1 MQNETN
7 LVPLEMHNRLT
18 AGPAPWT
25 ATRLPSELWHVA
37 RAVYGTSNE
46 DDEKRCYRT
55 VQAALWKLAATPA
68 AAPAREQQA
77 GESLRYAEGYGR
89 GHDAGWA
96 SAMAHVAAKAAT
108 PAPAPLT
115 ESALCREVCEYG
127 PQSEDE
133 ETGFRDGFRAA
144 ERVHGIKEQP

>member
-55 VQAALWKLAATPA
+55 VQAALWKLAT
-68 AAPAREQQA
+68 
-77 GESLRYAEGYGR
+77 
-89 GHDAGWA
+89 
-96 SAMAHVAAKAAT
+96 T

-115 ESALCREVCEYG
+115 DEQIDKTAKRVIPVAAYMGMFEYAAF
-127 PQSEDE
+127 SKEDADRTVRHFARAI
-133 ETGFRDGFRAA
+133 ETA
-144 ERVHGIKEQP
+144 HGIKVSTKESNQ